1 MTDRSDLG
9 LRLLDCQ
16 EHVQCG
22 FDFVTAPLV
31 NPDFKWP
38 QGSPC
43 QVQLPYRRPDVLLTS
58 AQWSNQVL
66 SLHLLSPEPAISLKI
81 RTTGYTYFV
90 IKASCIIT
98 YLGVAAAQVVGK
110 LSEWIQPDAAGEP
123 LRGNS
128 ATALRQ
134 ELEWASHLSLQAC
147 VLRLPP
153 GASHANLARIVNQA
167 R

>member
-1 MTDRSDLG
+1 M
-9 LRLLDCQ
+9 
-16 EHVQCG
+16 ECG

-38 QGSPC
+38 QGSAC

-66 SLHLLSPEPAISLKI
+66 LFFFYTTAMMTGLLHYIHHRIMP
-81 RTTGYTYFV
+81 
-90 IKASCIIT
+90 SCQSTSWYRLTI
-98 YLGVAAAQVVGK
+98 ADAQVVGK
-110 LSEWIQPDAAGEP
+110 LSEWIQPDAAEEP

-167 R
+167 C